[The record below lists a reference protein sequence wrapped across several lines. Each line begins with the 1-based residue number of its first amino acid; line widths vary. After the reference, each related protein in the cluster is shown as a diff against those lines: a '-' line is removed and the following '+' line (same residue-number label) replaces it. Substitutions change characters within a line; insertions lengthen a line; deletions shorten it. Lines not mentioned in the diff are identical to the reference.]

1 MSVKEPFHDINK
13 LPTDGY
19 IIFPISMSRI
29 SNAQDAKNCYKAI
42 QFLETKMSLPGVD
55 GIFLYTNG
63 LYYNNEESGIVI
75 RKKTN
80 QQMIDHRNSILKLVN
95 KNKKYL
101 PQAMHFI
108 PWDYVLLNSADFS
121 DFLARLKRAF
131 IKDSNFSYFL
141 REDLKER
148 KETEANIAF
157 LIEEIVLNH
166 IIRQK
171 LVDFPKTLVRQ
182 DKFRL
187 FVYPGAYMKAD
198 LYQWKNKLL
207 PQKQIKNSNSNPYY
221 ASQYDLDRKI
231 LYDFD
236 KVELS
241 LQDTKKNN

>member
-1 MSVKEPFHDINK
+1 MKADKEISHDINK

-29 SNAQDAKNCYKAI
+29 ANAQNPQNCYKAI

-63 LYYNNEESGIVI
+63 LYYNNESSALTV

-80 QQMIDHRNSILKLVN
+80 QQMMDHKNGILKLVH

-108 PWDYVLLNSADFS
+108 PWDYVLLNSLDFADF
-121 DFLARLKRAF
+121 FARLNNAF
-131 IKDSNFSYFL
+131 AKDSKFAL
-141 REDLKER
+141 KVREDLKER
-148 KETEANIAF
+148 EETEANILF
-157 LIEEIVLNH
+157 LLEEIAVNH
-166 IIRQK
+166 IIRQR
-171 LVDFPKTLVRQ
+171 LVDFPKTLVKH

-187 FVYPGAYMKAD
+187 FVYPGNYMNSD
-198 LYQWKNKLL
+198 IYQWKIKLL
-207 PQKQIKNSNSNPYY
+207 PQKQTKEFNNNPFY
-221 ASQYDLDRKI
+221 AAQYDLDKHI

-236 KVELS
+236 KIAL
-241 LQDTKKNN
+241 